1 MREYFADLHV
11 HIGRTAKGRAVK
23 ITGSRTLTLQN
34 ILRYSGEPK
43 GLHMTGIIDCHSP
56 EVIQEIEKL
65 IGAGELMELEDGGFQ
80 HRNGLVLIPGSELE
94 IYDENCKGPI
104 HVLVYFS
111 DLAALKSFSAWL
123 RERVTNIHL
132 SSQRIYAE
140 GHKLQQEVK
149 SLGGLFIPA
158 HIFTPFKSLYGKGV
172 RNSLSEVFLPSM
184 IDAVE
189 LGLSSNTEMAN
200 SITELHDY
208 TFLTNSD
215 AHSLAKIAREYN
227 SITMESP
234 SFKEL
239 GMALR
244 NEEGRG
250 ISANYGLDPLLGK
263 YYETTCS
270 DCSTI
275 VPDKGEECPECGHTR
290 KIRGV
295 KHRIADLSGE
305 AVPPARPPYIPQV
318 PLEYIPGLGPK
329 TMEKLLNHFGTEM
342 DILHFVPKEK
352 LAEATTESLAD
363 SIHKARIGKLAID
376 AGGGGRYGKVSRQ
389 NNNQ

>member
-1 MREYFADLHV
+1 MKEYFADLHV

-43 GLHMTGIIDCHSP
+43 GLHMTGVIDCHSP
-56 EVIQEIEKL
+56 EVIQEIEEL
-65 IGAGELMELEDGGFQ
+65 IGTGELMELEDGGFQ
-80 HRNGLVLIPGSELE
+80 HHNGLVLIPGSELE

-104 HVLVYFS
+104 HVLAYFP

-123 RERVTNIHL
+123 SERVTNIHL
-132 SSQRIYAE
+132 SSQRIYAGGQE
-140 GHKLQQEVK
+140 LQREVK

-172 RNSLSEVFLPSM
+172 RNSLAEVFLPGM

-208 TFLTNSD
+208 PFLTNSD

-250 ISANYGLDPLLGK
+250 IAANYGLDPLLGK

-305 AVPPARPPYIPQV
+305 SIPPARPPYIPQV

-352 LAEATTESLAD
+352 LAEATTEPLAD
-363 SIHKARIGKLAID
+363 SIHKARIGKLAIL
-376 AGGGGRYGKVSRQ
+376 AGGGGKYGKVSRQ